1 MPTNLFPAR
10 PQLIGRKTCICWG
23 KLLILCLTY
32 YKLQKRARKTH
43 ASGRQTEK
51 KKMKDFIKQT
61 MAVVVGM
68 VLVSIIMG
76 VLTIVSMA
84 GMIASEGMSAP
95 IEKKS
100 VLRIC
105 LQGTM
110 TERAQEPNPLMQL
123 GGSMTQQI
131 ALDEALTAL
140 DKAAK
145 NDKIEGIYLEG
156 GALAAYPAQAQELR
170 QALLRF
176 KKSGKWIVAYADTYS
191 RMSYYLCSVADRV
204 YLNPIGMMEWSGLS
218 SNPMFYTG
226 LMKKAGVRMQVFKVG
241 TYKSAVEP
249 FIADKMSDANREQVV
264 SYQQSIWQNMLKE
277 VAKSRKT
284 TAGALDQLADS
295 LTALSDPQ
303 VSVEGGLIDKTCYLS
318 EVKKELKKRTNT
330 PEDKSLRFV
339 SLTDMAKAETL
350 NEKVADE
357 VAVYYAC
364 GEIKDEVTA
373 GLSQE
378 SVITASQMTKDLQD
392 LREDDKV
399 KAVVLRV
406 NSPGGSAYASE
417 QIWHEVQ
424 LLNQEKPVIVSMG
437 AMAASGG
444 YYISCGAKKVFAE
457 PTTLTGSIG
466 IFGMIPDPSELM
478 TEKLGLKFDVV
489 KTNKLSD
496 FGAMGR
502 PLNEAEC
509 RMMQAYV
516 NKGYELFTG
525 RVAQG
530 RHMPQDSVKAVAEG
544 RVWTGEQA
552 LKIGLVDKL
561 GNLDDAVAAAAKAA
575 HVEKYSIGR
584 YPAPAPWYASLL
596 QDKKADYLD
605 SQLRAALGDLYPAFS
620 LIRNIR
626 SQNPIQAR
634 MPIIPEFE

>member
-1 MPTNLFPAR
+1 MRDFLKYTLATLAGLFIFGFITFIC
-10 PQLIGRKTCICWG
+10 LLFSIIGMFSTSE
-23 KLLILCLTY
+23 T
-32 YKLQKRARKTH
+32 
-43 ASGRQTEK
+43 TEIA
-51 KKMKDFIKQT
+51 DNS
-61 MAVVVGM
+61 
-68 VLVSIIMG
+68 VLVLKLNGELADHTIDDSDVTSMLMG
-76 VLTIVSMA
+76 QVKTAQGLDNIRKA
-84 GMIASEGMSAP
+84 IQKAKDCEMI
-95 IEKKS
+95 K
-100 VLRIC
+100 
-105 LQGTM
+105 
-110 TERAQEPNPLMQL
+110 
-123 GGSMTQQI
+123 
-131 ALDEALTAL
+131 
-140 DKAAK
+140 
-145 NDKIEGIYLEG
+145 GIYIEAG
-156 GALAAYPAQAQELR
+156 DVTASPATLQSLR
-170 QALLRF
+170 DVIVDF
-176 KKSGKWIVAYADTYS
+176 KKSGKFVAAYADYYS
-191 RMSYYLCSVADRV
+191 QGAYYVASAADKV
-204 YLNPIGMMEWSGLS
+204 WINPKGMLAWHGLS
-218 SNPMFYTG
+218 SKPQFIRDF
-226 LMKKAGVRMQVFKVG
+226 LDKVG
-241 TYKSAVEP
+241 VKIQVVKVGQYKSATET
-249 FIADKMSDANREQVV
+249 FTEDSMSDANREQVA

-424 LLNQEKPVIVSMG
+424 LLSQEKPVIVSMG